1 MEKSSKAR
9 GPRPVRSEIPFDMR
23 AEHHVLG
30 IVLGE
35 LLATRIVVREHDLHE
50 EIIKR
55 ASMIRDERGLA

>member
-1 MEKSSKAR
+1 
-9 GPRPVRSEIPFDMR
+9 MR

-50 EIIKR
+50 EIIKKR
-55 ASMIRDERGLA
+55 ASMIRDEHDERGLA